1 VELLQNGTLGGA
13 ILDVFSPEPLNEL
26 SPLWSLDKVIIT
38 PHVSA
43 LSLSSQTVKAFLEN
57 LNNYLESKPLNY
69 QVNWDSGY

>member
-1 VELLQNGTLGGA
+1 MVMY
-13 ILDVFSPEPLNEL
+13 
-26 SPLWSLDKVIIT
+26 KVIIT